1 MRNFC
6 PPLSLLGNTV
16 PIRLVEEGNWNS
28 VGLSNHF
35 WFFFVTTLFSREQAR
50 QHLKHSVSAEP
61 RLPMNHAFQSRTEMC
76 VPRPLPTTLGLF
88 LLLRLLWKAAWASG
102 TSSPKV
108 FRCQIFMWLIVLHIP
123 VTTVPSPAQML
134 YVSAE
139 IRTVGVG
146 PPPHTRWLALLR
158 LFLVLTYLLL
168 SFWESCEFEKGK
180 KKRLPQQL
188 KKKK

>member
-1 MRNFC
+1 
-6 PPLSLLGNTV
+6 
-16 PIRLVEEGNWNS
+16 
-28 VGLSNHF
+28 
-35 WFFFVTTLFSREQAR
+35 
-50 QHLKHSVSAEP
+50 
-61 RLPMNHAFQSRTEMC
+61 
-76 VPRPLPTTLGLF
+76 
-88 LLLRLLWKAAWASG
+88 
-102 TSSPKV
+102 
-108 FRCQIFMWLIVLHIP
+108 MWLIVLHIP
-123 VTTVPSPAQML
+123 VTAVPSPAQML

-188 KKKK
+188 TEKKILRRFLFTYYLKTQRMYSRSVLNLLRTERNQEIGAVRYVESSLVSKQHQRGQLGQCSLCSRDRRRHTSDQIAQHFGWLPVSLRNEEQVFSTLTLSFLNQRYLKDGKSV